1 MVKWKKPKKPD
12 PKGWPFALVIALVLG
27 VLVLLDSGTISSSAI
42 TASCRVQVTA
52 EVLSARSGADPS
64 AQPQHELHRGDLV
77 GAETEVQNGYRKL
90 LDGTWALS
98 EYLRPVPG
106 SQCT

>member
-1 MVKWKKPKKPD
+1 MVKWKKLTKPD
-12 PKGWPFALVIALVLG
+12 AKGWPFALVIALVLG
-27 VLVLLDSGTISSSAI
+27 VLVLLDGGSISSTAV
-42 TASCRVQVTA
+42 TASCRVEVTA

-64 AQPQHELHRGDLV
+64 AQPQRELHRGDLL

-90 LDGTWALS
+90 ADGTWALN